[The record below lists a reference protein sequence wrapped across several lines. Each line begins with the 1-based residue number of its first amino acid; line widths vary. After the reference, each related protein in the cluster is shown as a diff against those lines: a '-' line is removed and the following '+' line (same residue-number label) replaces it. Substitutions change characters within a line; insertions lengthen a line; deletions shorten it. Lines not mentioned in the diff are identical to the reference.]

1 MVLYQVWQT
10 IKAQH
15 LKRPGLYTFAACFDV
30 TALAGGYW
38 IWKQLRHNEENRLYC
53 YENYPR
59 ILGVYYWGLNVLS
72 FGERLGDKQQDY
84 DIGKWVYEDVQDG
97 KTGTLLSDIW
107 EEEKEKPVEKN
118 QKMVTEGH
126 MRLFASL
133 IAGCS
138 FIFIANY
145 LIKLDN
151 RSIETDPIPAASWKS
166 YVEIMKKMGKE
177 P

>member
-1 MVLYQVWQT
+1 MFKV
-10 IKAQH
+10 
-15 LKRPGLYTFAACFDV
+15 
-30 TALAGGYW
+30 GGCEYFFYW
-38 IWKQLRHNEENRLYC
+38 NPESSKIQL
-53 YENYPR
+53 
-59 ILGVYYWGLNVLS
+59 
-72 FGERLGDKQQDY
+72 Q
-84 DIGKWVYEDVQDG
+84 
-97 KTGTLLSDIW
+97 
-107 EEEKEKPVEKN
+107 N